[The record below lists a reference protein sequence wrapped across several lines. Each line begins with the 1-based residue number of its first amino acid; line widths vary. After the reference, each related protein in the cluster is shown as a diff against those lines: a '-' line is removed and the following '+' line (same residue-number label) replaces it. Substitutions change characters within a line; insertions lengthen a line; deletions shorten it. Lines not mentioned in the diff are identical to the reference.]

1 MEDLREDLE
10 QGAEEELPEADKT
23 EEVSADFEDGDNTA
37 PGDDDDLADF
47 EFDEDGNI
55 VVNGDDDDDDN
66 AEAEAQDDGSDDDD
80 EDGDDTQSVQTE
92 DDDDP
97 DEPEVNTAPKKHTEK
112 TDADFRAAVK
122 DMLIKMGEE
131 NVSDDQLLERVMKV
145 AAETADMSLDDY
157 KRHFEAQKIVE
168 DSKKREE
175 KIEQERVMAVDL
187 AALKTSF
194 TELHGVDH
202 LSKIANFTR
211 YCELRAQGNSAEE
224 AYLATNGREVRAKM
238 SKDIQR
244 RSLSGTKNHLSATG
258 GKASG
263 KSNPGISKRELD
275 ALRDQFEGDGLSDK
289 EILKLYRRVQKL

>member
-1 MEDLREDLE
+1 MEDEREALE
-10 QGAEEELPEADKT
+10 QVTEEETPKDSEIEIADID
-23 EEVSADFEDGDNTA
+23 EENADGDD
-37 PGDDDDLADF
+37 DDDDLADF

-66 AEAEAQDDGSDDDD
+66 AEAEEQDDESDDDD
-80 EDGDDTQSVQTE
+80 EDRDDTQSVETK

-122 DMLIKMGEE
+122 DMLIKLGEE

-157 KRHFEAQKIVE
+157 KRHLEAQRIVE

-175 KIEQERVMAVDL
+175 KSEQERVMAADL
-187 AALKTSF
+187 SALKTSF

-202 LSKIANFTR
+202 LSKIANFNR
-211 YCELRAQGNSAEE
+211 YCELRAQGSSAKE
-224 AYLATNGREVRAKM
+224 AYLATNGEVIRANMAKNVQ
-238 SKDIQR
+238 KK
-244 RSLSGTKNHLSATG
+244 SLAGTKNHLSATG

-263 KSNPGISKRELD
+263 VSHKGISKREMD
-275 ALRDQFEGDGLSDK
+275 ALRDQFEGLSDK
-289 EILKLYRRVQKL
+289 EILKLYRRAQN